1 MASLAKSVSSD
12 SSSSLPMTLAVC
24 ETRAIVLSRR
34 RVVTALVLRNMDV
47 DGVVRDVKMMMSCHK
62 Q

>member
-1 MASLAKSVSSD
+1 MSSG
-12 SSSSLPMTLAVC
+12 SSSSLAVC
-24 ETRAIVLSRR
+24 ATRAIVLSQR

-47 DGVVRDVKMMMSCHK
+47 DGVLRDIMMMLAWRK